1 MQFGELTKN
10 LLLMGI
16 GAAATTAEK
25 SKDLVDELVKKGEIT
40 IDQGKVLNEELK
52 NKASDKVSESMLKRV
67 DKMSKEQRDALRAKL
82 KEMDQDDANEDAVDA
97 EVVDK

>member
-25 SKDLVDELVKKGEIT
+25 SREIVDDLVKKGEIT

-52 NKASDKVSESMLKRV
+52 SKATDKVSESMLKRV

-82 KEMDQDDANEDAVDA
+82 KEMDQDEEA
-97 EVVDK
+97 DKADVYQ

>member
-25 SKDLVDELVKKGEIT
+25 SREIVDDLVKKGEIT

-52 NKASDKVSESMLKRV
+52 SKATAKVSESMLKRV

-82 KEMDQDDANEDAVDA
+82 KEMDQDEEADKADVDQ
-97 EVVDK
+97 